1 MHIGW
6 NENNEGIEG
15 CLNAHSVETD
25 VKMTSGRVV
34 PMDSPSNGILVR
46 LAFKMHQTGLQSAST
61 K

>member
-1 MHIGW
+1 MHIGC
-6 NENNEGIEG
+6 NENDEGIGG

-46 LAFKMHQTGLQSAST
+46 LAFKMH
-61 K
+61 